1 MMSKGLS
8 AWFAISSM
16 LLLMATAVSL
26 SHSLWFALL
35 FAVLSVANIGWGF
48 VIKAKKEE
56 HDLSRSQALLCSFC

>member
-16 LLLMATAVSL
+16 LLLMATAVAL
-26 SHSLWFALL
+26 SYSLWYALL

-48 VIKAKKEE
+48 VIKAKKKKS
-56 HDLSRSQALLCSFC
+56 LIKIKLFFALLS

>member
-16 LLLMATAVSL
+16 LLLMATAVAL
-26 SHSLWFALL
+26 SYSLWYALL

-48 VIKAKKEE
+48 VIKAKK
-56 HDLSRSQALLCSFC
+56 RRA